1 MKAFRYIFLTICALA
16 EASLFAFGIT
26 GFIAYRGDPDPDV
39 PIMVVAAV
47 TVCAMVLLGIT
58 IKSFIN
64 VAKDRE
70 APVIYGF
77 LLKFPV
83 MIFALG
89 IMWFALDIP
98 EAGWLAV
105 ILSVPL
111 AALFICLPRLRE
123 NSKKAQPVRT
133 AQLLPQFTRDKAEW
147 AWDDAAEE
155 YLRLTGGATGQAFSD
170 EENEKIYGYAG
181 TPTAYFLGWLIQKDL
196 VSDEFRRTYDHET
209 IRAVRDGRMTPV
221 EFYAGYMDY
230 VLVRDDIAPEI
241 LKFVDLYF
249 RDGTRDMAL
258 NHGMRRY
265 FFDYYKAVCSS
276 FDIPRYYCV
285 DFNWDSFRRLSEIL
299 DRRLNEFNRV
309 TFDEDELEDYGQ
321 KLRSQYFDTEAEL
334 FAEPGTPRAYAGKCA
349 AAYGAMSPGLR
360 SEIAEHLIEYCVAD
374 LPEEPTAE
382 WVIRH
387 FSPYK
392 VVVFRPDSSN
402 EAAYAYV
409 VLGESEWE
417 PEHGISFTVIG
428 DHVVAFGG
436 YGDAEPP
443 YEEDLQ
449 WRYRIL
455 EDAAR
460 GNYCAAEVIPARFGG
475 RPDSADNQ
483 VVVPKAAAERK
494 RQYEDLIE
502 ALFVLK
508 LAEHYDCKITY
519 QEGKPNYLFLETTA
533 GSRRTFADLIG
544 LGF

>member
-1 MKAFRYIFLTICALA
+1 MKAFRYIFLTVCALA
-16 EASLFAFGIT
+16 EAAMFAFGIM
-26 GFIAYRGDPDPDV
+26 GFIAYWGDPDPNV
-39 PIMVVAAV
+39 PTTVIAAV
-47 TVCAMVLLGIT
+47 TVCAMVLIGIT
-58 IKSFIN
+58 IRSFIN

-70 APVIYGF
+70 APVIFGF
-77 LLKFPV
+77 LLKFRV
-83 MIFALG
+83 MFFALG
-89 IMWFALDIP
+89 IMWFALGIP
-98 EAGWLAV
+98 EAGWFAV

-111 AALFICLPRLRE
+111 AALFLFLPRLRE
-123 NSKKAQPVRT
+123 NSKKVQPVRN
-133 AQLLPQFTRDKAEW
+133 AQQLPQFTREKAEW
-147 AWDDAAEE
+147 AFGDAAEE
-155 YLRLTGGATGQAFSD
+155 YLRLSGGATGREFSD
-170 EENEKIYGYAG
+170 SENETIYGYAG

-196 VSDEFRRTYDHET
+196 VSDEFRSTYDGET

-249 RDGTRDMAL
+249 RDATREMVL
-258 NHGMRRY
+258 SHGMRRY

-285 DFNWDSFRRLSEIL
+285 DFSWDSFRRLSEVL
-299 DRRLNEFNRV
+299 DRRLNEFNRIG
-309 TFDEDELEDYGQ
+309 FDEEELEDYGQ
-321 KLRSQYFDTEAEL
+321 RLRYRYFDTEAEL
-334 FAEPGTPRAYAGKCA
+334 FAEPGTPRAYVGKCA

-392 VVVFRPDSSN
+392 VVVFRPETSV
-402 EAAYAYV
+402 AAYT

-436 YGDAEPP
+436 SGDAEPP

-455 EDAAR
+455 EDAAH

-475 RPDSADNQ
+475 KPDSADNQ
-483 VVVPKAAAERK
+483 VVIPKAAAERK
-494 RQYEDLIE
+494 QQYEDLVE
-502 ALFVLK
+502 ALLVLK

-519 QEGKPNYLFLETTA
+519 QEGKPNYLFLEADA
-533 GSRRTFADLIG
+533 GGRRTFADSIG
-544 LGF
+544 LGL

>member
-1 MKAFRYIFLTICALA
+1 MKAFRYIFLTICAFA

-26 GFIAYRGDPDPDV
+26 GFIAYRGDPDPNV
-39 PIMVVAAV
+39 PTMVVAAV
-47 TVCAMVLLGIT
+47 TVCALALLGIT

-64 VAKDRE
+64 VSKDRE

-89 IMWFALDIP
+89 IMWFALGIP

-105 ILSVPL
+105 ILSIPL

-123 NSKKAQPVRT
+123 NRKKAQPVRT
-133 AQLLPQFTRDKAEW
+133 AHVLAQFTRDK
-147 AWDDAAEE
+147 
-155 YLRLTGGATGQAFSD
+155 
-170 EENEKIYGYAG
+170 
-181 TPTAYFLGWLIQKDL
+181 
-196 VSDEFRRTYDHET
+196 
-209 IRAVRDGRMTPV
+209 
-221 EFYAGYMDY
+221 
-230 VLVRDDIAPEI
+230 
-241 LKFVDLYF
+241 
-249 RDGTRDMAL
+249 
-258 NHGMRRY
+258 
-265 FFDYYKAVCSS
+265 
-276 FDIPRYYCV
+276 
-285 DFNWDSFRRLSEIL
+285 
-299 DRRLNEFNRV
+299 
-309 TFDEDELEDYGQ
+309 
-321 KLRSQYFDTEAEL
+321 
-334 FAEPGTPRAYAGKCA
+334 
-349 AAYGAMSPGLR
+349 
-360 SEIAEHLIEYCVAD
+360 
-374 LPEEPTAE
+374 AE

-402 EAAYAYV
+402 EGAYAYV

-483 VVVPKAAAERK
+483 VVVPRAAAERK
-494 RQYEDLIE
+494 RQFEDLIE

-533 GSRRTFADLIG
+533 GSRRTFADSIG

>member
-1 MKAFRYIFLTICALA
+1 M
-16 EASLFAFGIT
+16 
-26 GFIAYRGDPDPDV
+26 
-39 PIMVVAAV
+39 
-47 TVCAMVLLGIT
+47 
-58 IKSFIN
+58 
-64 VAKDRE
+64 
-70 APVIYGF
+70 
-77 LLKFPV
+77 
-83 MIFALG
+83 
-89 IMWFALDIP
+89 
-98 EAGWLAV
+98 
-105 ILSVPL
+105 
-111 AALFICLPRLRE
+111 
-123 NSKKAQPVRT
+123 
-133 AQLLPQFTRDKAEW
+133 AEW

-209 IRAVRDGRMTPV
+209 IRAVRDGLMTPV

-276 FDIPRYYCV
+276 CDIPRYYCV
-285 DFNWDSFRRLSEIL
+285 DFNRDSFRRLSEIL

-417 PEHGISFTVIG
+417 PEHGISFTVIE
-428 DHVVAFGG
+428 DHVVAFGE

-455 EDAAR
+455 EA
-460 GNYCAAEVIPARFGG
+460 
-475 RPDSADNQ
+475 
-483 VVVPKAAAERK
+483 
-494 RQYEDLIE
+494 
-502 ALFVLK
+502 
-508 LAEHYDCKITY
+508 
-519 QEGKPNYLFLETTA
+519 TA
-533 GSRRTFADLIG
+533 GSRRTFADSIG
-544 LGF
+544 LAF